1 MPDTQPAPLA
11 VRSLSAKVA
20 KALGFRR
27 LWRLYSEKTLL
38 EGLAQYLQDVAAEF
52 RPFIEQEHP
61 VVRQR
66 HVARP
71 RHQTTPISPT
81 SEMV

>member
-1 MPDTQPAPLA
+1 
-11 VRSLSAKVA
+11 
-20 KALGFRR
+20 
-27 LWRLYSEKTLL
+27 LYSEKTLL